1 MSRENRIQSDVDRIL
16 AKLIEAEQHRA
27 GIAYWLSQG
36 ATSERIS
43 NGDARQSID
52 HATAEVVRYRFE
64 LDAALCSQAIGEKY
78 RPMPTTAAIVET
90 MCRRLRNNDSLRQ
103 VEERQAPRGI
113 PTGYANTVS
122 PAGAA

>member
-16 AKLIEAEQHRA
+16 AKLIEVEQHRA

-52 HATAEVVRYRFE
+52 HATAEVSRYRFE
-64 LDAALCSQAIGEKY
+64 LDAALCSQAIGETY

-103 VEERQAPRGI
+103 VEERQTPRGI